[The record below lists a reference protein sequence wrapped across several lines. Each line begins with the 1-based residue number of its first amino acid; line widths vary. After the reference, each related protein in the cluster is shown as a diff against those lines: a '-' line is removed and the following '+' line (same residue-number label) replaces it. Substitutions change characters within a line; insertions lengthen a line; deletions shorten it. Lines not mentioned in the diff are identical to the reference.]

1 MPDVNPFIERPR
13 SLVKDMSRNRRNLPR
28 DETARIVHSHAPE
41 SDASSW
47 LRALRAIRELPEVV
61 A

>member
-1 MPDVNPFIERPR
+1 MNPFIERPR

-28 DETARIVHSHAPE
+28 DETARMVNNHAPE

-47 LRALRAIRELPEVV
+47 LRALRAIRELPEVG